1 MTQRPK
7 HAGLRHVALHVEN
20 LELVEKFYTD
30 ILGFELEW
38 RPDDDSAYLSSGIDN
53 LALHRVRGEARSG
66 FQTLDHM
73 GIIIDDID
81 EVSSWHEFMKA
92 NNVLIHNEPKT
103 HRDGARSFY
112 CADPEGNNIQVIF
125 HPPISGK

>member
-1 MTQRPK
+1 MERPK
-7 HAGLRHVALHVEN
+7 HAGLRHVALHVTD
-20 LELVEKFYTD
+20 LELVEQFYTN
-30 ILGFELEW
+30 ILGFEPEW
-38 RPDDDSAYLSSGIDN
+38 RPDEDSVYLSSGIDN
-53 LALHRVRGEARSG
+53 LALHRVKGESRAD

-81 EVSSWHEFMKA
+81 GVSSWHEFMKA

-112 CADPEGNNIQVIF
+112 CADPEGNNIQMIF